1 MTLATATPCV
11 TTEPQSEGAR
21 KPMANLRF
29 RKIGINV
36 AVEQRH
42 GLTLVAGRLID
53 ISKSERPGK
62 LYGAQTMQ
70 LRYNPQ
76 VKDLHEALADA
87 DLLKLALGSTT
98 PNTLVEF
105 SLYLLERPD
114 YLAVC
119 QSSEYPLIDIITSK
133 LLYLGEGLECKGREA
148 ELAISLLR
156 HSLQLADKY
165 EYAGDAGMSHRCL
178 VLSQDDAL
186 PLASALPPDLPR
198 TEFNELILACEE
210 ARHVG

>member
-1 MTLATATPCV
+1 MTFATATPCV
-11 TTEPQSEGAR
+11 TKEPQSEAAR

-36 AVEQRH
+36 AVEQHH
-42 GLTLVAGRLID
+42 GLVLVAGRLID

-62 LYGAQTMQ
+62 LYGAQTIQ

-76 VKDLHEALADA
+76 VKDLDEVLADA

-105 SLYLLERPD
+105 SLHLFERPD

-119 QSSEYPLIDIITSK
+119 QSSEYPLIDNIVSR
-133 LLYLGEGLECKGREA
+133 LVHLGEILDCKGREA
-148 ELAISLLR
+148 ELAISLLQN
-156 HSLQLADKY
+156 SLQLADKY
-165 EYAGDAGMSHRCL
+165 EYAGDAGMSQRCL

-186 PLASALPPDLPR
+186 PLTSVLPPDLPR